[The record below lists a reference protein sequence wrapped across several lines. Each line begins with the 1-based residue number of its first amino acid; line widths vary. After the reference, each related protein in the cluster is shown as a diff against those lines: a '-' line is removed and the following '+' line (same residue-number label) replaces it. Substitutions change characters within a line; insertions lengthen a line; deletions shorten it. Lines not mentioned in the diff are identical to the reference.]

1 MRLRALLLLVVI
13 LTLALVGCR
22 SSPVYNVNN
31 EPITTS
37 TRRYSLQD
45 VRGAILRAG
54 TGLGWRMK
62 SVRDGLII
70 GTLYL
75 RDHMAEVEIS
85 YDRASYSIKYR
96 DSNNL
101 DYDGANIHRNY
112 NGWVQR
118 LHGAI
123 NAQLSSL

>member
-1 MRLRALLLLVVI
+1 MRLRALLLLATI
-13 LTLALVGCR
+13 LTLVLTGCR
-22 SSPVYNVNN
+22 SNPIYNINN
-31 EPITTS
+31 EPIATS
-37 TRRYSLQD
+37 THRYSLQD

-62 SVRDGLII
+62 SLQPGLII

-75 RDHMAEVEIS
+75 RDHMAEVEIP
-85 YDRASYSIKYR
+85 YDRDSYSIKYR

-118 LHGAI
+118 LQGAI